1 VKEQEKQTKKR
12 WQYIK
17 SNFINGLF
25 IIVMLIL
32 IFNPNAKALVIK
44 GLMQVGL
51 FRPDIDSSGEDHE
64 AAADATFTN
73 VSGKAINLSS
83 LKGKVVFLN
92 FWATWCPPCIAEM
105 PGINELYK
113 QFSGR
118 SDVVFV
124 MVDAD
129 GNLISSE
136 TYMKAHGYNLPLYIA
151 ASGLVSNLFTG
162 TLPSTLIIDRTG
174 KIVFRETG
182 AANYNTKQ
190 FAAFMNK
197 LAAK

>member
-1 VKEQEKQTKKR
+1 MKETEKQTKI
-12 WQYIK
+12 WLQYVK
-17 SNFINGLF
+17 SNLINGLF
-25 IIVMLIL
+25 IIALLIL
-32 IFNPNAKALVIK
+32 IFNPGAKALVIK

-129 GNLISSE
+129 GNLINSE
-136 TYMKAHGYNLPLYIA
+136 NYMKAHSYNLPLYIT
-151 ASGLVSNLFTG
+151 ASGLGSNLFTG